1 MKKNKKQLIT
11 IVNGLNKNIK
21 TIKFAYQISSQKA
34 PFLDTT
40 VYKDKK
46 NSLQTALYRKPTGQQ
61 SYVHGHSI
69 ILVH

>member
-1 MKKNKKQLIT
+1 MKRNKKQLIT
-11 IVNGLNKNIK
+11 IVNGLNKSIK
-21 TIKFAYQISSQKA
+21 TIKFEYQISSQKA

-61 SYVHGHSI
+61 SYVHAHSI
-69 ILVH
+69 ILVY

>member
-1 MKKNKKQLIT
+1 MKRNKKQLIT

-21 TIKFAYQISSQKA
+21 TIKFEYQISSQKA

-46 NSLQTALYRKPTGQQ
+46 DSLQTALYRKPTGQQ
-61 SYVHGHSI
+61 SYVRAHSI